1 MGARRS
7 TSGTAT
13 EHGAPRAMLLGL
25 FLLGCAGTGAELL
38 LLEHYETWRQW
49 LPLAALGL
57 GLVGG
62 GAVGLRPGKRS
73 FAAFRALMAAFAIVG
88 LAGLYLHYVGNAEFE
103 LEMYPELGGLDLVWE
118 ALRGATP
125 ALAPGT
131 MVGLGA
137 LGFLFTYHH
146 PASGGTRR
154 REPKA
159 SPPDDPEDPRERDQ
173 DEGGER

>member
-1 MGARRS
+1 MSLRPLD
-7 TSGTAT
+7 TS
-13 EHGAPRAMLLGL
+13 AMVLGL

-38 LLEHYETWRQW
+38 LLEHYENWRQW
-49 LPLAALGL
+49 LPLAALAL

-62 GAVGLRPGKRS
+62 GAVGLRPGPRS
-73 FAAFRALMAAFAIVG
+73 FVAFRALMVAFAIVG

-103 LEMYPELGGLDLVWE
+103 LEMYPELSGLELVWE

-137 LGFLFTYHH
+137 LGFLFTYQH
-146 PASGGTRR
+146 AALGGRR
-154 REPKA
+154 RRA
-159 SPPDDPEDPRERDQ
+159 SEAPPADDPGEPSD
-173 DEGGER
+173 DEGGDR